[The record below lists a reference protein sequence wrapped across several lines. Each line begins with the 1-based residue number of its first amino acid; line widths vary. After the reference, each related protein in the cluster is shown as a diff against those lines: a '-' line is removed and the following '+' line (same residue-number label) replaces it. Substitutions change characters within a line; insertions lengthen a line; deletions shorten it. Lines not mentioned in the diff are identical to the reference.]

1 MMSDPIPLSPLTL
14 TIVDPSN
21 TQGDHSQ
28 IMAAT
33 TGGRGVWKMLTITDK
48 WGRGIK
54 EMLTIAD
61 KEGDGVQANADS
73 H

>member
-1 MMSDPIPLSPLTL
+1 MS
-14 TIVDPSN
+14 
-21 TQGDHSQ
+21 
-28 IMAAT
+28 AT
-33 TGGRGVWKMLTITDK
+33 EGGMGVWKMLTITDK

-61 KEGDGVQANADS
+61 KEGEGVQANADS

>member
-1 MMSDPIPLSPLTL
+1 MM
-14 TIVDPSN
+14 
-21 TQGDHSQ
+21 
-28 IMAAT
+28 
-33 TGGRGVWKMLTITDK
+33 TITDK

-54 EMLTIAD
+54 KMLTIAD